1 MKYRFLYLVFFLFV
15 YLLGYTQNDVILKP
29 VEIHPPIPVQQQKP
43 KLESDEQLAAQ
54 FFQKKEYDK
63 AVIFYEKL
71 FKKDKSNINYTY
83 YLYCLINLK
92 EYKAAEKL
100 VRSQI
105 RDFPERIKYSVD
117 LGYVFAEAG
126 EINKANKQF
135 EETIRLIKP
144 DRSQI
149 TEAANAFIIRGQI
162 EYAVAAYKRGNE
174 ILRDYPFFLELG
186 DLYNQFGNYAM
197 MIDEYLNYLDF
208 NYQNAAL
215 IQAKLQNAL
224 TNDAEGK
231 VSEMLRKTL
240 LKRIQKYPDRIYY
253 SEMLLWLSIQE
264 KDFEQAFAQAKS
276 IDRRLGE
283 GGDRI
288 YELAGLCLSNQN
300 YEVAIEAYKYILKKG
315 KNNPIYVDSK
325 IGLLTARYLKI
336 TYSYDYAKSDLLELE
351 TEYLA
356 TLDEYGQNYG
366 TIGVMRYLAHLQA
379 FYLDKTEEAI
389 DWLNKAIEIP
399 NANPVAIA
407 ESKIELADIMLFTG
421 EVWEAK
427 LLYAQVEK
435 AFKNDPVGHNAKFR
449 NAKLS
454 FYIGEF
460 HWAKAQ
466 LDVLKAATSKLIAN
480 DALQLSVFIS
490 DNIGMDSSLTALEL
504 FAHADLLLFRNK
516 DELALQTLDSIFDL
530 ADYHPIFDEVW
541 YKKAEIMI
549 KRKQFEK
556 ATEYLQKIIDDYAYD
571 ITADNALFLLA
582 DLNENHFND
591 KPKAMQLYQKLLE
604 DYPASLF
611 TVEARKRYRI
621 LRGDFTPE
629 GT

>member
-1 MKYRFLYLVFFLFV
+1 
-15 YLLGYTQNDVILKP
+15 
-29 VEIHPPIPVQQQKP
+29 
-43 KLESDEQLAAQ
+43 
-54 FFQKKEYDK
+54 
-63 AVIFYEKL
+63 
-71 FKKDKSNINYTY
+71 
-83 YLYCLINLK
+83 
-92 EYKAAEKL
+92 
-100 VRSQI
+100 
-105 RDFPERIKYSVD
+105 
-117 LGYVFAEAG
+117 
-126 EINKANKQF
+126 
-135 EETIRLIKP
+135 
-144 DRSQI
+144 
-149 TEAANAFIIRGQI
+149 
-162 EYAVAAYKRGNE
+162 
-174 ILRDYPFFLELG
+174 
-186 DLYNQFGNYAM
+186 
-197 MIDEYLNYLDF
+197 
-208 NYQNAAL
+208 
-215 IQAKLQNAL
+215 
-224 TNDAEGK
+224 
-231 VSEMLRKTL
+231 
-240 LKRIQKYPDRIYY
+240 
-253 SEMLLWLSIQE
+253 
-264 KDFEQAFAQAKS
+264 
-276 IDRRLGE
+276 
-283 GGDRI
+283 
-288 YELAGLCLSNQN
+288 
-300 YEVAIEAYKYILKKG
+300 
-315 KNNPIYVDSK
+315 
-325 IGLLTARYLKI
+325 
-336 TYSYDYAKSDLLELE
+336 
-351 TEYLA
+351 
-356 TLDEYGQNYG
+356 
-366 TIGVMRYLAHLQA
+366 
-379 FYLDKTEEAI
+379 
-389 DWLNKAIEIP
+389 
-399 NANPVAIA
+399 
-407 ESKIELADIMLFTG
+407 MLFTG

-556 ATEYLQKIIDDYAYD
+556 ASEYLQKIIDDYAYD